1 MAMRRRKRRIRGILL
16 TAGIIAAAAAILL
29 GLFRIR
35 KVEIVGNSLY
45 TAEAIQED
53 LIYDFWTENTLY
65 FAWKYRNAVSEPR
78 APYLDTVQVKI
89 ISPGSVQLLVR
100 EKVLSGYVQYAG
112 SNVYFDSTG
121 TVLEIT
127 ETVYDG
133 IPLVSGVTMEEP
145 SLYQKLPV
153 GNAAQMRTMLS
164 ITQLLIDAELIPDN
178 ISFDE
183 NLNISLSIGSV
194 QVELGQ
200 DEYLEEKVAN
210 LVTIYQEISGQSGTL
225 HMEGFTGRNET
236 ITFEQSGEESQPQTA
251 ETDES
256 GNPVE
261 TAETDENGN
270 PVETAETDENGNPV
284 ETGETDENGNP
295 TETAETDEN
304 GNPAETGE
312 TDENGNPTDA
322 SEEEEEQ
329 EVTGMAGFMVFDSTF
344 TLRYDARVVNGQVV
358 DANGIPIDGCTVNE
372 DGNVVDAYMN
382 VIDPY
387 TGQPVQ

>member
-1 MAMRRRKRRIRGILL
+1 
-16 TAGIIAAAAAILL
+16 
-29 GLFRIR
+29 
-35 KVEIVGNSLY
+35 
-45 TAEAIQED
+45 
-53 LIYDFWTENTLY
+53 
-65 FAWKYRNAVSEPR
+65 
-78 APYLDTVQVKI
+78 
-89 ISPGSVQLLVR
+89 R

-225 HMEGFTGRNET
+225 HME
-236 ITFEQSGEESQPQTA
+236 
-251 ETDES
+251 
-256 GNPVE
+256 
-261 TAETDENGN
+261 
-270 PVETAETDENGNPV
+270 
-284 ETGETDENGNP
+284 
-295 TETAETDEN
+295 
-304 GNPAETGE
+304 
-312 TDENGNPTDA
+312 
-322 SEEEEEQ
+322 
-329 EVTGMAGFMVFDSTF
+329 
-344 TLRYDARVVNGQVV
+344 
-358 DANGIPIDGCTVNE
+358 
-372 DGNVVDAYMN
+372 
-382 VIDPY
+382 
-387 TGQPVQ
+387 